1 MTTNTTASHTAKMR
15 VMIVD
20 DHPLMLVGIA
30 SIVNARSDMTVVA
43 QTGTGEEAVALFSKH
58 KPDVTLMDL
67 RLPGMGGV
75 DAIRSIRST
84 HAGARFVVLTTY
96 EGDADIHR
104 ALEAGAQGYVIKGM
118 PYQTL
123 VEALQRVYKG
133 GRFLPPPVARALAS
147 RMPDSD
153 LSAREQEVLLLLA
166 SGKSNKDIATS
177 LGITEATVKCHVSA
191 ILIRLGVSDRTE
203 AVVTALQRGL
213 VHL

>member
-1 MTTNTTASHTAKMR
+1 MAVRVAKMK

-30 SIVNARSDMTVVA
+30 SIVNARPDMTLVA
-43 QTGTGEEAVALFSKH
+43 QTGTGEEAISLFSKH

-67 RLPGMGGV
+67 RLPGISGV
-75 DAIRSIRST
+75 DAIRSIRSIYPK
-84 HAGARFVVLTTY
+84 ARFVVLTTY

-123 VEALQRVYKG
+123 VEALQRVHKG

-153 LSAREQEVLLLLA
+153 LSAREQEVLSFLA
-166 SGKSNKDIATS
+166 SGKSNKEIAS
-177 LGITEATVKCHVSA
+177 QLGITEATVKCHVSA
-191 ILIRLGVSDRTE
+191 ILLRLNVNDRTE

>member
-1 MTTNTTASHTAKMR
+1 MSANAATTNGKMK

-20 DHPLMLVGIA
+20 DHPLMLVGAA
-30 SIVNARSDMTVVA
+30 SIVNARSNMTVVA
-43 QTGTGEEAVALFSKH
+43 QTGTGEEAIALFSKH

-67 RLPGMGGV
+67 RLPGMSGV
-75 DAIRSIRST
+75 DAIRAIRST
-84 HAGARFVVLTTY
+84 HPSARFVVLTTY

-123 VEALQRVYKG
+123 VDALERVHKG

-153 LSAREQEVLLLLA
+153 LSGREQEVLLLLA
-166 SGKSNKDIATS
+166 SGKSNKDIAS
-177 LGITEATVKCHVSA
+177 RLGITEATVKSHVSA
-191 ILIRLGVSDRTE
+191 ILVRLGVNDRTE

>member
-1 MTTNTTASHTAKMR
+1 MNNTPKIK

-20 DHPLMLVGIA
+20 DHPLMRVGVA

-43 QTGTGEEAVALFSKH
+43 QTGTGEEAVSLFAH
-58 KPDVTLMDL
+58 HQPDITLMDL
-67 RLPGMGGV
+67 RLPQMSGV
-75 DAIRSIRST
+75 DAILAIRAR
-84 HAGARFVVLTTY
+84 HPGARFVVLTTY
-96 EGDADIHR
+96 EGDEDIHR
-104 ALEAGAQGYVIKGM
+104 ALEAGAKGYIIKGM

-123 VEALQRVYKG
+123 IEALLRVHGG

-153 LSAREQEVLLLLA
+153 LSSREKEVLRHLVE
-166 SGKSNKDIATS
+166 GMSNKEIANL
-177 LGITEATVKCHVSA
+177 LGITEATVKCHVST
-191 ILIRLGVSDRTE
+191 ILMRLNVSDRTQ